1 MKKKLSAAFIILPAA
16 LCIALVLF
24 FLPRG
29 SSAPADTVSL
39 WYISGSCSDSAL
51 NRLVSDYNARA
62 GKGAAHVSLRAFED
76 EAALGS
82 AFGSGLPDLLLC
94 SHVKAA
100 QLSSRS
106 VLGSVS
112 GVDAAWTAPVR
123 AVSGTGDYFFPIGA
137 AVPVLLSDA
146 SACENAAF
154 SSLEALTGTAQAYTA
169 ASGKPFFAV
178 DSYYDLF
185 CCALSSLGA
194 ESPGSPDPGS
204 PEYIRVYNALAL
216 CAYDGS
222 LANTADCAGLCVAQ
236 GLLPCAVVGSSELPL
251 LFKSGLSVSA
261 LPLPESGR
269 GSYYALLTGLAVI
282 DGGRASA
289 ASDFLRWLFAGGRAL
304 ALSLDSGLVPAC
316 GGEADSAPSGWSGL
330 LLSLRDGGL
339 LLYPTA
345 DTCPANSAAG
355 FETHLR
361 RVLDLIS

>member
-1 MKKKLSAAFIILPAA
+1 M
-16 LCIALVLF
+16 
-24 FLPRG
+24 
-29 SSAPADTVSL
+29 
-39 WYISGSCSDSAL
+39 
-51 NRLVSDYNARA
+51 
-62 GKGAAHVSLRAFED
+62 
-76 EAALGS
+76 
-82 AFGSGLPDLLLC
+82 
-94 SHVKAA
+94 
-100 QLSSRS
+100 
-106 VLGSVS
+106 
-112 GVDAAWTAPVR
+112 
-123 AVSGTGDYFFPIGA
+123 
-137 AVPVLLSDA
+137 PVLLSDA

-194 ESPGSPDPGS
+194 ESPGSPDSGS

-269 GSYYALLTGLAVI
+269 GSYYALLTGLTVI

-316 GGEADSAPSGWSGL
+316 GGEADSALPGWSGL